1 MIPFFDAYGAIVAW
15 VFSGET
21 ELNERTGVRVKVGR
35 GGTAFRVDLRDGLLP
50 TVCFR
55 KTFPKS
61 AAAEVAWYLQGT
73 QDASFIRKYAPL
85 WDKFVEP
92 LGGDELDVH
101 RIGDS
106 QPEKVQAN
114 PTFEGVKALRSPE
127 EIHRLR
133 GKERRPAQD
142 A

>member
-50 TVCFR
+50 TVGFR

-61 AAAEVAWYLQGT
+61 AAAEGSVGFGPGVWHGGVG
-73 QDASFIRKYAPL
+73 SGRIRT
-85 WDKFVEP
+85 
-92 LGGDELDVH
+92 G
-101 RIGDS
+101 R
-106 QPEKVQAN
+106 
-114 PTFEGVKALRSPE
+114 
-127 EIHRLR
+127 
-133 GKERRPAQD
+133 
-142 A
+142 